1 MMTTNIRFW
10 LIGILSGIFL
20 PSLPVVASNNF
31 MDHEEIRKH
40 VSQYLQD
47 RTAEHGFLDTRIEV
61 GRIDNR
67 LKLAKCDSGL
77 EVIFANN
84 RLPGNVSLAV
94 RCNTGKP
101 WKIYIQAVVNAYKL
115 IYVAR
120 TPIARGATFTVND
133 LLREKHNITSLN
145 GNYVT
150 DINSLKGYVAK
161 RNVRKGEIIKPFLA
175 LKSKL
180 IKRGEQVTIIAETG
194 GIKVRMMGKAM
205 NDASTG
211 ERVRVKNNNSKRI
224 IEGTA
229 VNRGIVKINL

>member
-1 MMTTNIRFW
+1 M
-10 LIGILSGIFL
+10 FL
-20 PSLPVVASNNF
+20 PTLPVMAASSF

-40 VSQYLQD
+40 VRQYLQN
-47 RTAEHGFLDTRIEV
+47 RTTEQGFLDTSIEV

-67 LKLAKCDSGL
+67 LKLAKCDSEP
-77 EVIFANN
+77 EVIFGNN

-101 WKIYIQAVVNAYKL
+101 WKIYIQATVNAYKM

-120 TPIARGATFTVND
+120 APIARGAIFTSSD
-133 LLREKHNITSLN
+133 LLKEKHNITSLN

-150 DINSLKGYVAK
+150 DINSLKGHVAK

-175 LKSKL
+175 VKSKL

-205 NDASTG
+205 NDASAG
-211 ERVRVKNNNSKRI
+211 EQVRVKNNNSKRI